1 MTTTNAAN
9 RTNLSLRDMM
19 LVSMFTAILAVLA
32 YVAVPLP
39 FSPVPVTGQ
48 TFGIMLIGLLLGK
61 KRGVMAVTLML
72 LLGAAGVPVFSGGRA
87 GLSILVGPT
96 GGYLFS
102 WILSIVVIDALK
114 SKIQG
119 FKGAVIASLVGGVI
133 VVYAIGVPWLAIST
147 GMSMGAAFIA
157 GALPF
162 LPGDLFKVAIA
173 AITAARMPKN
183 LLRQ

>member
-1 MTTTNAAN
+1 MTTSNAAN

-48 TFGIMLIGLLLGK
+48 TFGIMLAGLLLGK
-61 KRGVMAVTLML
+61 KRGVMSVVLML
-72 LLGAAGVPVFSGGRA
+72 LLGAVGVPVFSGGRA

-102 WILSIVVIDALK
+102 WILSVIVIDALK

-119 FKGAVIASLVGGVI
+119 FKGTVIASLTGGVV
-133 VVYAIGVPWLAIST
+133 VVYAIGVPWLAVST
-147 GMSMGAAFIA
+147 GMTFGAAFAA

-162 LPGDLFKVAIA
+162 LPGDLFKVAVA
-173 AITAARMPKN
+173 ALTAARMPKN

>member
-61 KRGVMAVTLML
+61 KRGVMAVALML
-72 LLGAAGVPVFSGGRA
+72 LLGAVGVPVFSGGRA
-87 GLSILVGPT
+87 GLSILAGPT

-102 WILSIVVIDALK
+102 WLLSVVVVDALK
-114 SKIQG
+114 SKIRG
-119 FKGAVIASLVGGVI
+119 FKGAVAASFVGGVI
-133 VVYAIGVPWLAIST
+133 VVYAIGVPWLAMST
-147 GMSMGAAFIA
+147 GMTLSAAFVA
-157 GALPF
+157 GAMPF

-173 AITAARMPKN
+173 ALTAARMPKN
-183 LLRQ
+183 LFRP